1 MKKILS
7 LLTPSQ
13 KKQAFILLVL
23 IFLTAFIDTIGA
35 ASILPF
41 VAVLANP
48 QLVETNIFLNTL
60 YQLSSNFGVL
70 NVNQFLILLGGIF
83 FLFLI
88 FNLTIRAFSQYMQT
102 RFSLTSEYNIGMRLI
117 EGYLHQPYIWYLK
130 RNSSDLSKN
139 ILSEVN
145 EIIYDTIVPT
155 LNIIA
160 QGILILF
167 LLVLLLFIDIT
178 LALILGL
185 IFSISYATLFYFLRK
200 VLSRI
205 GSERLKV
212 NQDRFT
218 SLSEAFGSI
227 KYIKTRG
234 LEKNFIK
241 QFSEPALIYANNQ
254 SLAQIIN
261 ILPRFFFEGL
271 AFGGIIL
278 LILFLLAR
286 GENFQAIIPIVAL
299 YTFVGYRLLPAFQ
312 QVYGSITQL
321 RFSGSALDSL
331 CEDLKNLV
339 FDNSPKIG
347 QISITK
353 SISLRDVSFYYPNN
367 KYPSLK
373 NINITIPAL
382 SKVGIVG
389 ATGSGKTT
397 MIDIILGLLEPT
409 EGMLC
414 VDEKIINIQNKRSWQ
429 KNIGYV
435 PQEIYL
441 KDSSIAL
448 NIAFGLESENIN
460 LAALEQAA
468 KIANLHDF
476 IKKELP
482 QQYDTIVGERG
493 NKLSGGQRQRI
504 GIARAL
510 YHSPQV
516 IILDE
521 ATSAL
526 DNFTEKEVMKAIK
539 NLDKDITIIII
550 AHRLS
555 TVKSCDNIFLL
566 DKGILK
572 AQGTYEEL
580 LLRNK
585 DFQKIS
591 GTL

>member
-1 MKKILS
+1 
-7 LLTPSQ
+7 
-13 KKQAFILLVL
+13 
-23 IFLTAFIDTIGA
+23 
-35 ASILPF
+35 
-41 VAVLANP
+41 
-48 QLVETNIFLNTL
+48 
-60 YQLSSNFGVL
+60 
-70 NVNQFLILLGGIF
+70 
-83 FLFLI
+83 
-88 FNLTIRAFSQYMQT
+88 MQT
-102 RFSLTSEYNIGMRLI
+102 RFSLISEYNIGMRLI

-185 IFSISYATLFYFLRK
+185 IFGISYAALFYFLRK

-218 SLSEAFGSI
+218 SLSESFGSI

-261 ILPRFFFEGL
+261 LLPRFFFEGL

-286 GENFQAIIPIVAL
+286 GEDFQAIIPIVAL

-373 NINITIPAL
+373 NINLTIPAL

-448 NIAFGLESENIN
+448 NIAFGLESESIN

-476 IKKELP
+476 IIKELP

-526 DNFTEKEVMKAIK
+526 DNFTEKEVMRAIK

-591 GTL
+591 GMF

>member
-7 LLTPSQ
+7 LLTLAQ
-13 KKQAFILLVL
+13 KRQVSLLLFLIL
-23 IFLTAFIDTIGA
+23 LTAFIDTVGV

-88 FNLTIRAFSQYMQT
+88 FNLTIRALSQYMLT
-102 RFSLTSEYNIGMRLI
+102 RFTLTCEYTIGMRLI
-117 EGYLHQPYIWYLK
+117 EGYLHQPYIWFLK

-160 QGILILF
+160 QGTLILA
-167 LLVLLLFIDIT
+167 LLVLLFFIDIT
-178 LALILGL
+178 LALIIGL
-185 IFSISYATLFYFLRK
+185 VFAISYAIIFYFLRK

-205 GSERLKV
+205 GLERLKA

-227 KYIKTRG
+227 KDVKISG
-234 LEKNFIK
+234 LEKNFINR
-241 QFSEPALIYANNQ
+241 FSEPALVYANNQ

-261 ILPRFFFEGL
+261 LLPRFFFEGL
-271 AFGGIIL
+271 AFGSIIL
-278 LILFLLAR
+278 LILFLMAR
-286 GENFQAIIPIVAL
+286 GGDFQAIIPIVAL
-299 YTFVGYRLLPAFQ
+299 YAFVGYRLLPAFQ

-331 CEDLKNLV
+331 YEDLKNLV
-339 FDNSPKIG
+339 PYNSPKTG
-347 QISITK
+347 QILITK
-353 SISLRDVSFYYPNN
+353 SITLRDIHFYYPNN

-373 NINITIPAL
+373 NINLTIPAL

-397 MIDIILGLLEPT
+397 LVDIILGLLEPT
-409 EGMLC
+409 EGTLC
-414 VDEKIINIQNKRSWQ
+414 ADEKIINIQNKRAWQ

-448 NIAFGLESENIN
+448 NIAFGLESKSIN
-460 LAALEQAA
+460 QSALEQAV

-476 IKKELP
+476 ILKELP

-510 YHSPQV
+510 YHKPQV
-516 IILDE
+516 LILDE

-526 DNFTEKEVMKAIK
+526 DNFTEKEVMRAIK
-539 NLDKDITIIII
+539 NLDKDITIIIV

-555 TVKSCDNIFLL
+555 TVKSCDTIFLL
-566 DKGILK
+566 DEGTLK

-580 LLRNK
+580 LLRNR

-591 GTL
+591 GML

>member
-1 MKKILS
+1 M
-7 LLTPSQ
+7 
-13 KKQAFILLVL
+13 
-23 IFLTAFIDTIGA
+23 IGV

-41 VAVLANP
+41 VAVLSNP

-70 NVNQFLILLGGIF
+70 NANQFLILLGGIF

-88 FNLTIRAFSQYMQT
+88 FNLIVRAFSQYMQT
-102 RFSLTSEYNIGMRLI
+102 RFSLICEYNIGVRLI
-117 EGYLHQPYIWYLK
+117 EGYLHQPYIWFLK

-145 EIIYDTIVPT
+145 EIIYDTIIPT

-160 QGILILF
+160 QGTLILF
-167 LLVLLLFIDIT
+167 LLVLLCFVDIS
-178 LALILGL
+178 LVLIFGL
-185 IFSISYATLFYFLRK
+185 IFGISYATLFYFLRK

-227 KYIKTRG
+227 KYIKISG
-234 LEKNFIK
+234 SEKNFIK
-241 QFSEPALIYANNQ
+241 KFSEPALIYANNQ

-261 ILPRFFFEGL
+261 LLPRFFFEGL

-278 LILFLLAR
+278 LILFLMAQ
-286 GENFQAIIPIVAL
+286 GEDFQAIMPIVAL

-321 RFSGSALDSL
+321 RFSGSTLDSL

-339 FDNSPKIG
+339 FDNSPKTG

-353 SISLRDVSFYYPNN
+353 SISLMNIHFYYPNN
-367 KYPSLK
+367 KSPSLK
-373 NINITIPAL
+373 NINLTIPAFN
-382 SKVGIVG
+382 KVGIVG

-397 MIDIILGLLEPT
+397 IVDIILGLLEPS

-441 KDSSIAL
+441 KDSSIAS
-448 NIAFGLESENIN
+448 NIAFGLESKNIN
-460 LAALEQAA
+460 QAALERAA
-468 KIANLHDF
+468 KTANIHDF
-476 IKKELP
+476 IIKELP
-482 QQYDTIVGERG
+482 QQYDTIVGDKG
-493 NKLSGGQRQRI
+493 NRLSGGQRQRV

-510 YHSPQV
+510 YHNPQV
-516 IILDE
+516 LILDE

-526 DNFTEKEVMKAIK
+526 DNFTEKEVMNAIK
-539 NLDKDITIIII
+539 NLDKNITIIII

-555 TVKSCDNIFLL
+555 TVKSCDTIFLL
-566 DKGILK
+566 ENGKLK
-572 AQGTYEEL
+572 TQGTYEEL
-580 LLRNK
+580 LLINK

-591 GTL
+591 GML

>member
-7 LLTPSQ
+7 LLTPYQ

-23 IFLTAFIDTIGA
+23 IFLTAFIDTIGV

-70 NVNQFLILLGGIF
+70 NVNQFLILLGVIF

-102 RFSLTSEYNIGMRLI
+102 RFSLISEYNIGMRLI

-185 IFSISYATLFYFLRK
+185 IFGISYAALFYFLRK

-218 SLSEAFGSI
+218 SLSESFGSI

-261 ILPRFFFEGL
+261 LLPRFFFEGL

-286 GENFQAIIPIVAL
+286 GEDFQAIIPIVAL

-373 NINITIPAL
+373 NINLTIPAL

-448 NIAFGLESENIN
+448 NIAFGLESESIN

-476 IKKELP
+476 IIKELP

-526 DNFTEKEVMKAIK
+526 DNFTEKEVMRAIK

-591 GTL
+591 GMF